1 MKVLIVE
8 DDENLGPVVD
18 EILTTIGYNTA
29 WVRDGQ
35 AAMTWLAEE
44 VPEEEVPDAVVLDMH
59 LPYVSGITILDHIR
73 TDDRLKRTRVL
84 AVTADNLIAPMIQDK
99 ADATFLKP
107 FSVVD
112 FVGMM
117 NRLAPQT

>member
-8 DDENLGPVVD
+8 DDESLGSVID
-18 EILTTIGYNTA
+18 EILQLVGYTTA

-44 VPEEEVPDAVVLDMH
+44 APDAVVLDMH
-59 LPYVSGITILDHIR
+59 LPYVSGVTILDHIR

-84 AVTADNLIAPMIQDK
+84 AVTADNLIAPMVQEK

-107 FSVVD
+107 FSVAD

>member
-44 VPEEEVPDAVVLDMH
+44 VPDAVVLDMH
-59 LPYVSGITILDHIR
+59 LPHVSGVTILDHIR

-107 FSVVD
+107 FSVAD

-117 NRLAPQT
+117 NRLAPQI